1 MRTVC
6 VNTQWASVRREGR
19 VLLVAKK
26 DAPPTR
32 FRVSD
37 LDQLV
42 LMGNITL
49 TPSALDLI
57 MEKGVDTVFLTS
69 TGRYRGRILSGTSSN
84 VTLRLAQFEKL
95 RNGSAFPMARAI
107 VMGKCNNS
115 RVFLQRFIRR
125 HGPTPHLDSAVRA
138 ISAATA
144 RAQLASTLDE
154 VRGCEGS
161 AAAAY
166 FRAFDDLLKVEG
178 FHFNGRN
185 RRPPM
190 DPVNALLSFCYTL
203 LFNTVE
209 SLVRIVGLDPFLG
222 ALHAPKNGRPSLV
235 CDLVEEFRAPVV
247 DALIVSA
254 LNKKRLHPEDFEDA
268 GPGEPVIIKREAIAV
283 VLELFN
289 ARLASKTLYSPQQ
302 RKLTYRDIIEQQ
314 IRHLARCFL
323 SAASGDSSTTPP
335 SGFPYIPFTLR

>member
-69 TGRYRGRILSGTSSN
+69 TGRYRGRILSGTSFN

-144 RAQLASTLDE
+144 RAQLASTSMKSGAVKAL
-154 VRGCEGS
+154 
-161 AAAAY
+161 
-166 FRAFDDLLKVEG
+166 
-178 FHFNGRN
+178 
-185 RRPPM
+185 PP
-190 DPVNALLSFCYTL
+190 PPTS
-203 LFNTVE
+203 
-209 SLVRIVGLDPFLG
+209 
-222 ALHAPKNGRPSLV
+222 
-235 CDLVEEFRAPVV
+235 
-247 DALIVSA
+247 
-254 LNKKRLHPEDFEDA
+254 
-268 GPGEPVIIKREAIAV
+268 GPLTTSSRWKASTSTAETAV
-283 VLELFN
+283 LPWT
-289 ARLASKTLYSPQQ
+289 R
-302 RKLTYRDIIEQQ
+302 
-314 IRHLARCFL
+314 
-323 SAASGDSSTTPP
+323 
-335 SGFPYIPFTLR
+335 